1 MGASSGGYRCRVA
14 EIRDA
19 TPDGFDA
26 VFDGRLGFVTHQR
39 LGIWTK
45 AL

>member
-1 MGASSGGYRCRVA
+1 VA

-19 TPDGFDA
+19 TSDGFDA
-26 VFDGRLGFVTHQR
+26 VFDGRFGFVADQR